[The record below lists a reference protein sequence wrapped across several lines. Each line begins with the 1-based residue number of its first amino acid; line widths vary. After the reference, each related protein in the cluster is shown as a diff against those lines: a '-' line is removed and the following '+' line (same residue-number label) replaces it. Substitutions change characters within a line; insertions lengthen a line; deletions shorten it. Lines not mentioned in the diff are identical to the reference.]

1 MKKQLLFTS
10 LLLSCF
16 GLKAQ
21 LTITDSLSNTQISTL
36 LQGAGVTVTSLTVN
50 CDGRSLAEFSGTSE
64 MAITHGIALSSGFV
78 DSLANAN
85 YGGSTSG
92 GFVTPGD
99 PDLDSLSGTM
109 TYDGCV
115 LEFDCV
121 PVGDTLLFNYCFG
134 SEEYPEFVGS
144 TFNDIFAILI
154 SGPGISGTINAATL
168 PGGIPVSINNVNAA
182 TNASYFYDNE
192 FPAGQYVSMD
202 GFTTNLTAFAEVIP
216 GSTYHFKVAIAD
228 ASDGVLDS
236 GVFLEA
242 FSFRSVTADPLGIA
256 KHEDNLFEVYP
267 NPGNGEFFINSK
279 QNNVNGAQLKVVNIL
294 GEEVLSQILSSSQT
308 KLDIGNQAPGVY
320 SVSITTANGVY
331 TTRLVKK

>member
-1 MKKQLLFTS
+1 MKKQLLAIP
-10 LLLSCF
+10 LLLSCI
-16 GLKAQ
+16 GLQAQ

-50 CDGRSLAEFSGTSE
+50 CDSRSLAEFSGTSE

-85 YGGSTSG
+85 YSGSTSG

-134 SEEYPEFVGS
+134 SEEYPEYVGS
-144 TFNDIFAILI
+144 SFNDIFAILI

-242 FSFRSVTADPLGIA
+242 FSFRSVAADPLGIA
-256 KHEDNLFEVYP
+256 KHENELFAVYP
-267 NPGNGEFFINSK
+267 NPCNGEYFINSK
-279 QNNVNGAQLKVVNIL
+279 NKNYSGAQLKVLNML
-294 GEEVLSQILSSSQT
+294 GEEVLSTVLSENQT
-308 KLDIGNQAPGVY
+308 SINISNQPSGIY
-320 SVSITTANGVY
+320 SVSITTIDGVY
-331 TTRLVKK
+331 TTRLIKK